1 MKFLAKTIATFFGLG
16 YFPLAPG
23 TLTSLAAVFLY
34 KLYLKKLDW
43 PLYLALIVLLF
54 VVGMAASTAYSM
66 ILNKKDPRK
75 IVIDE
80 ATGQLLCL
88 FRMNDA
94 WPLLALSFVL
104 FRFFD
109 IVKPFP
115 IKQVERLPRGL
126 GIMTDDIVAA
136 FYAGILVKLYL
147 LVR

>member
-23 TLTSLAAVFLY
+23 TLTSLAVVLLY
-34 KLYLKKLDW
+34 KFYLKKLNW
-43 PLYLALIVLLF
+43 PLYLALFVLLF
-54 VVGMAASTAYSM
+54 VAGMAASTAYSM
-66 ILNKKDPRK
+66 SLNKKDPRK

-104 FRFFD
+104 FRIFD

-115 IKQVERLPRGL
+115 IKKIERLSRGL
-126 GIMTDDIVAA
+126 GIMADDIVAA
-136 FYAGILVKLYL
+136 LYAGILVNLYL
-147 LVR
+147 LLR

>member
-1 MKFLAKTIATFFGLG
+1 MKFLTKTIATFFGLG

-34 KLYLKKLDW
+34 KLYLKKLNW

-136 FYAGILVKLYL
+136 FYAGILVNLYL

>member
-43 PLYLALIVLLF
+43 PLYLLLIVLLF
-54 VVGMAASTAYSM
+54 VVGIASSTAYSM

-80 ATGQLLCL
+80 AAGQLLCL

-126 GIMTDDIVAA
+126 GIMADDIVAA
-136 FYAGILVKLYL
+136 FYAGILVNLYL

>member
-34 KLYLKKLDW
+34 KLYLKKLSW

-54 VVGMAASTAYSM
+54 VAGMAASTAYSM
-66 ILNKKDPRK
+66 SLNKKDPRK
-75 IVIDE
+75 VVIDE
-80 ATGQLLCL
+80 AAGQLLCL

-94 WPLLALSFVL
+94 WFLLALSFVL
-104 FRFFD
+104 FRIFD

-115 IKQVERLPRGL
+115 IKKIERLPKGL
-126 GIMTDDIVAA
+126 GIMADDIAAA
-136 FYAGILVKLYL
+136 FYTGILVNLYL

>member
-54 VVGMAASTAYSM
+54 VIGIAASTAYSM
-66 ILNKKDPRK
+66 SLNKKDPRK

-115 IKQVERLPRGL
+115 IKQVERLPGGL

-136 FYAGILVKLYL
+136 FYAGILVNLYL